1 MTIRRLWVAA
11 SQHKT
16 PMRRLAFYTTFA
28 VGASAIIS
36 AERRFDVMFLSSP
49 PLPGPFAV
57 AVIAQIRSIPFVLD
71 VRDLWPAAAQALG
84 ELSSARI
91 IRALERA
98 EEWLYRNSASVT
110 ATTRPFCAHID
121 RIAGGPKS
129 VHLPNGALD
138 EFLATPVVEPPSDGP
153 FVVAYTG
160 NFGIAQGLRIVFD
173 AAEQLRDED
182 VRFFLVGD
190 GPLAAELRSE
200 RDTRG
205 LRSVEF
211 LPHMQIPELARFMQ
225 RCHALLVPL
234 GRAPLLSEFVPS
246 KLYDAMAIGRA
257 AIVAARGEA
266 ASLTEECGAGIVV
279 PPEDGVALA
288 QAVRG
293 LMSDRRLT
301 SSLGAAGRRAA
312 VDHVR
317 SRQLARLEQVLAAAA
332 SPAGGS

>member
-1 MTIRRLWVAA
+1 MNGPDRPSGVFHPGFGRRPLIRETSKGMTIRRLWVAA

-28 VGASAIIS
+28 VGASAIVS
-36 AERRFDVMFLSSP
+36 AERRFDVMFCIPP

-173 AAEQLRDED
+173 AAEASLETKMSASS
-182 VRFFLVGD
+182 LVGD

-211 LPHMQIPELARFMQ
+211 LPHMQIPELARFV
-225 RCHALLVPL
+225 RRSHALLVPL
-234 GRAPLLSEFVPS
+234 GSTPLLSEFVPS

-266 ASLTEECGAGIVV
+266 KSLTEECGAGIVV
-279 PPEDGVALA
+279 PPKRTG
-288 QAVRG
+288 
-293 LMSDRRLT
+293 SRL
-301 SSLGAAGRRAA
+301 
-312 VDHVR
+312 HK
-317 SRQLARLEQVLAAAA
+317 QLEV
-332 SPAGGS
+332 